1 VLISLDAYVPDWL
14 TRRLKLAIPAD
25 IGLVVHDWTERMN
38 DFAGIHHRRAQVAAA
53 AVDLV
58 ATQLMHNE
66 HGVPEVPRQ
75 VLIPPL
81 WIEGP
86 SIRAR

>member
-1 VLISLDAYVPDWL
+1 M
-14 TRRLKLAIPAD
+14 T
-25 IGLVVHDWTERMN
+25 

-81 WIEGP
+81 WVEGP